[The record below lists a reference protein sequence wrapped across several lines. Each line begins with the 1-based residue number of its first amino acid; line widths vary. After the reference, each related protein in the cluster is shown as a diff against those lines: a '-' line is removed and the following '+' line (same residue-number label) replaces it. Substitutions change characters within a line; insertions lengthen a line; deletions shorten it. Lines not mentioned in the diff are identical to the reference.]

1 MESGGMSTVKE
12 IEMST
17 LFGENAA
24 NFWKMI
30 MLPAFAS
37 TFQMVI
43 ITTILGTLFG
53 GLVAVVLIVTNK
65 NGMHPNRVIYRLT
78 AFIVN
83 VVRSFPFVI
92 LMVFLLPFTK
102 LVMGTS
108 IGVKAAIV
116 PLTVSATAFIARLIE
131 SAMQE
136 VDPSLIKAMRS
147 FGISDAQ
154 LVFRVILSEAVPS
167 IISGIIL
174 ATIAILGSTTMA
186 GTMGAGGIGSAAIT
200 YGYQSFNYQV
210 MYIIAFILVIFV
222 ELIQGLGN
230 FVYKKM
236 KG

>member
-1 MESGGMSTVKE
+1 MSTVKE

-24 NFWKMI
+24 NFWEMI

-43 ITTILGTLFG
+43 ITTILGTIFG
-53 GLVAVVLIVTNK
+53 GLVAVVLIVTNN
-65 NGMHPNRVIYRLT
+65 NGMHPYRVIYRLT

>member
-17 LFGENAA
+17 LLGENAA